1 MCNKQLFICGYQINR
16 NFNKNKFY
24 YFDYGMAYDGVGSWR
39 LGKELPGNVMIF
51 DVDNGS
57 SRHCENCK
65 NSFSIRLETKI
76 WC

>member
-1 MCNKQLFICGYQINR
+1 
-16 NFNKNKFY
+16 
-24 YFDYGMAYDGVGSWR
+24 MAYDGVGSWR
-39 LGKELPGNVMIF
+39 LGKELPGNVVIF

-65 NSFSIRLETKI
+65 NSFSIRLGTKR